1 MAKIGLKNFLF
12 GILTEQTDGTAT
24 YGTATKPAKAI
35 SCNVSISN
43 NEATLYADD
52 ALAESDTSFQ
62 KGTVTLGIDDEDL
75 ATMATLLGHEITDGN
90 MVRNSNDTAPYVGLG
105 RIITKMVGGVYKYK
119 VEFLCKVKFAEPS
132 QTDNTKGESLE
143 FNTSEIEGTISSL
156 ASGDWSIAQTF
167 DSMEAAQAYLTSLF
181 GTTPSPTPVTTQYT
195 VTYNANGGTGTIAAV
210 TVDAGESVSLSDGTG
225 LTAPEGDEFAGWATT
240 EDAEEADVT
249 SPYTPTADTTLY
261 AVWVTANDQT

>member
-24 YGTATKPAKAI
+24 YGAATKPAKAI

-75 ATMATLLGHEITDGN
+75 TTMATLLGHQINDGN
-90 MVRNSNDTAPYVGLG
+90 MVRNSSDTAPYVGLG

-132 QTDNTKGESLE
+132 QTDNTKGETLE

-167 DSMEAAQAYLTSLF
+167 DSMSAAQAYLNSLF
-181 GTTPSPTPVTTQYT
+181 GTSPQPVSTQYT
-195 VTYNANGGTGTIAAV
+195 ITYDANGGTGTVAAV
-210 TVDAGESVSLSDGTG
+210 TVDAGESVTLSDGTG
-225 LTAPEGDEFAGWATT
+225 LTAPEGQEFAGWATT
-240 EDAEEADVT
+240 NEATEADVT
-249 SPYTPTADTTLY
+249 SPYTPSADITLY
-261 AVWVTANDQT
+261 AVWATINNDQT